1 MLRNDG
7 DIVSLIAPAELL
19 MTPTEY
25 ARYLRIGK
33 RTFHTW
39 KAAGRLPVP
48 DLQIGKSLRWRRS
61 TVDRWLVAEQAKR
74 ISA

>member
-1 MLRNDG
+1 MNDHKSN
-7 DIVSLIAPAELL
+7 DISGPHDTDSLL
-19 MTPTEY
+19 TPVEF
-25 ARYLRIGK
+25 AAYLRIGK

-61 TVDRWLVAEQAKR
+61 TVDRWLASDKAKR